1 MHLSTTFSRLY
12 GALGRLAYNA
22 TIGLE
27 AALYGLRKVVV
38 NVGDSH
44 MVTYQGGPANAT
56 ETVVMVHGFS
66 ADKVVWVRFAKHF
79 IKRCRVLIV
88 DLPGHGET
96 AYDPALSYH
105 VTTQAQRILRAMDA
119 LGIQRAH
126 IVGNSMG
133 GFIAARLA
141 HDHPGRLRS
150 ATLVDPAG
158 VHSPQPSDM
167 ERLLAQGRNAFQVHN
182 QAEFRQF
189 YAMTMARPPWL
200 PGMALHAVGERYIAQ
215 RAQLAH
221 IFQHF
226 FGVGML
232 DDQLG
237 DIRVPVL
244 VVWGRHDRLLHV
256 SAADVWAR
264 GIPGARQ
271 MVYDDLGHMPMLE
284 APARAARD
292 VRAFIESVAP

>member
-1 MHLSTTFSRLY
+1 MTFSTTLSRLY
-12 GALGRLAYNA
+12 GAFGQLAYNA
-22 TIGLE
+22 TVGLE
-27 AALYGLRKVVV
+27 AALYGLRKIVVD
-38 NVGDSH
+38 VGDSR
-44 MVTYQGGPANAT
+44 MVAYLGGPAHAN

-79 IKRCRVLIV
+79 LQRYRVLIV

-105 VTTQAQRILRAMDA
+105 VTTQARRILRAMDA
-119 LGIQRAH
+119 LGMDRAH
-126 IVGNSMG
+126 LVGNSMG
-133 GFIAARLA
+133 GFIAARMA
-141 HDHPGRLRS
+141 HDHPQRLRS
-150 ATLVDPAG
+150 ATLIDPAG

-182 QAEFRQF
+182 QAEFRAF

-215 RAQLAH
+215 REQLAH

-232 DDQLG
+232 DAQLP

-244 VVWGRHDRLLHV
+244 VLWGRHDRLLHV
-256 SAADVWAR
+256 SAAAVWSR

-271 MVYDDLGHMPMLE
+271 VIYDDMGHMPMLE

-292 VRAFIESVAP
+292 VRAFIESLAP